1 MKKYLMLVI
10 VFLFVLSILSGCTG
24 VQLNNVKE
32 VSWQIAPESQ
42 QEGGKSIGMDSSFL
56 LTLDSRLDEEQI
68 RTSLQIE
75 PEVEYWLEQQEDNVW
90 KLTPEEE
97 LKSGKV
103 YAFQVKDR
111 LGQIQQS
118 FAFQTQAQLEV
129 SSTYPRDGAKY
140 VESSSGVEITFNR
153 RIQKGAQDHFQIE
166 PEVQGKFENNGE
178 TLIFY
183 PTEEMQD
190 GQIYTVTISKGIRS
204 LGDEQLQE
212 DYHFSFRIGD
222 REDNKNALYLYQDKL
237 ETFLPNDP
245 LVAVIRSEMKDV
257 QNLDAKIY
265 RFDSIEDYIAAVQQH
280 QKHLGETGYGADTY
294 RLHPEQLKAQEV
306 FSSQLTPYINQN
318 FSWKMYVLLPNNLP
332 QGWYLVDL
340 ENADRPQDWVQKFV
354 QIGNVSVY
362 TQAVNGSVLI
372 WLNDAES
379 GQPMVQKTVELCDVR
394 TGKTVRGQSDQQGL
408 VTLEIS
414 EMGQTTLETGEM
426 GQAYLTVLED
436 DRKIHFQE
444 VELRE
449 EVKIPTDERYYGVL
463 YTDRTVYRAS
473 DTIHFWGN
481 VYPRH
486 ESDPMPKTVTANL
499 DGLYQ
504 QEVSVDSEGFF
515 VGELPFYSMK
525 KGAYT
530 LRIEDEEG
538 GAYQYAY
545 LHIGDYIKPA
555 YILSV
560 EPEKEYYAMDEQLT
574 FLVSAQYFDG
584 TPVRGGRVRAESY
597 YLDIPDEYITLDD
610 EGKGKVT
617 ATFIPRE
624 TLSWREKSV
633 YLLVSSADEQNVEVQ
648 ARCDVDLVTSRYG
661 VSTEPQGQDL
671 VIHAGTLDPQ
681 RLFEQLPDGKELFDY
696 CVTPG
701 AVEMT
706 LQLERSWYEDEVI
719 GTYYDPINKE
729 TVYNTRYERKTEQL
743 DSRKLT
749 VDGTLV
755 LEDYFPPEE
764 DGVRFSYT
772 IYLDGGYGQQ
782 IVVSGSAGQISSG
795 WWNTLYNFIPRIDN
809 DDWPPDSVS
818 MGQEIPLGI
827 YRNDAQQPNTG
838 RVLYSVV
845 QNEVLTTGI
854 FTEDNYPLVMQ
865 EEYLPNFVLVGAY
878 FDGRHLYRMEEY
890 PLWYDYEE
898 RRLNIEVKTDREQY
912 RPGDTVQVQLTVTD
926 QEGNPAANARL
937 CVGVVD
943 EAVFAIQDQQGNLIG
958 QLYRNVYNPYITA
971 KASYVEYD
979 LSEVDGGG
987 KGGGAGEE
995 MGPMRSEFLDTAVF
1009 QQLVCD
1015 QQGRA
1020 TASFQLPDNVTDWRI
1035 TAAAMCGKKAGD
1047 NIGHSIATL
1056 PLYLRP
1062 LVTDRYLEGD
1072 EITVSMDVGG
1082 SQVGEI
1088 QQVNAKVSLLD
1099 LEDNQLAQQEFQST
1113 ADERIA
1119 VNFGKQPA
1127 GQYQVLFEMESG
1139 EYQERV
1145 LLPLE
1150 VQKSGL
1156 QAQVTQQ
1163 LSLEELS
1170 NLQSLRYPVDV
1181 LFFDAERKPYIDALQ
1196 WLSSQDGKRT
1206 EIIAASYKAQV
1217 AYSQLFGPEQRWEVP
1232 YDQRLELAEGTRILP
1247 NAQPDAQLAAKMMVA
1262 CPDIIEY
1269 GAEDL
1274 FQESL
1279 AKRQSTLDQVVMSYV
1294 GLAAMDEPVLVEMQ
1308 NFWAANQEILTD
1320 RQKLWLAVGLAELGD
1335 FEGAWQ
1341 IERSMEDRFVESGG
1355 RLSYQGSNLDETAD
1369 TTAAALV
1376 LHSILGTDKAEQLL
1390 AYLLWAD
1397 QMDQMGRRTVPHLEI
1412 LAYTVHC
1419 GQRLQESEASF
1430 SYTCNGEKKEV
1441 SLGSLG
1447 QTALRF
1453 SYDDFRNI
1461 SFQQEK
1467 GKVYACVSYTTDQL
1481 LEQKGE
1487 ELVSIRKVMTP
1498 VEGSNGVG
1506 KATRVEL
1513 IINFEEDAPLGYYTL
1528 NDSIPSGMR
1537 LMTYHES
1544 EENYRNI
1551 CVENENQ
1558 QITAQIYRNTPRDWS
1573 EEEQQKWKE
1582 RRIVY
1587 YISGVLP
1594 GEYVV
1599 ESTCLSSSD
1608 DAIFVSSERQMIELE
1623 A

>member
-1 MKKYLMLVI
+1 MDFVKRYLIL
-10 VFLFVLSILSGCTG
+10 LATVLLALGILSGCAEVRLANT
-24 VQLNNVKE
+24 QA
-32 VSWQIAPESQ
+32 VSWQITPETQ
-42 QEGGKSIGMDSSFL
+42 QESGSSVGVDSVFL
-56 LTLDSRLDEEQI
+56 LTLDGKLDEDQV
-68 RTSLQIE
+68 RSCLQIE
-75 PEVEYWLEQQEDNVW
+75 PAVEYQLQQQEDSVW

-111 LGQIQQS
+111 LGQVQQS

-129 SSTYPRDGAKY
+129 SSTYPEDGAKY
-140 VESSSGVEITFNR
+140 VEPNSGIEITFNR
-153 RIQKGAQDHFQIE
+153 RIQKGAEEHFQIE
-166 PEVQGKFENNGE
+166 PAVQGKFEYSGE
-178 TLIFY
+178 TLVFY

-190 GQIYTVTISKGIRS
+190 GQIYTVTISQGVQS
-204 LGDEQLQE
+204 LGDEQLRE
-212 DYHFSFRIGD
+212 DYRFSFRVGD
-222 REDNKNALYLYQDKL
+222 RKDNENALYLYQDKL

-245 LVAVIRSEMKDV
+245 LVAVIRSEIKDV
-257 QNLDAKIY
+257 QTLDATIY

-280 QKHLGETGYGADTY
+280 QEQMGETGWYEADTC
-294 RLHPEQLKAQEV
+294 RLDLGQLKAQQV

-372 WLNDAES
+372 WLNDAET
-379 GQPMVQKTVELCDVR
+379 GQPLVQKTVELRDIR
-394 TGKTVRGQSDQQGL
+394 TGKTVQGQTDQQGL
-408 VTLEIS
+408 VTLE
-414 EMGQTTLETGEM
+414 TGEM
-426 GQAYLTVLED
+426 GQSYLTVLED
-436 DRKIHFQE
+436 GKKIHFQE

-449 EVKIPTDERYYGVL
+449 EVEIPVDERYYGVL

-499 DGLYQ
+499 EGLYR
-504 QEVSVDSEGFF
+504 QEVAVDSEGFF
-515 VGELPFYSMK
+515 TGELPFYSME

-530 LRIEDEEG
+530 LWIEDAEG
-538 GAYQYAY
+538 GIYQSEY
-545 LHIGDYIKPA
+545 LQIGNYVKPA

-560 EPEKEYYAMDEQLT
+560 EPEKEYYALDEQLT

-617 ATFIPRE
+617 ATVIPWE
-624 TLSWREKSV
+624 YALSWQGSSADLV
-633 YLLVSSADEQNVEVQ
+633 VSSADEQNVEVQ

-661 VSTEPQGQDL
+661 VSAEPQGQDL

-681 RLFEQLPDGKELFDY
+681 RLFEEVPDGEELFDR
-696 CVTPG
+696 CVAPG

-743 DSRKLT
+743 DFRKLT

-764 DGVRFSYT
+764 DGVTVTYSIR
-772 IYLDGGYGQQ
+772 LDGGYGQQ
-782 IVVSGSAGQISSG
+782 IVVSGSAGQISRE
-795 WWNTLYNFIPRIDN
+795 WWNTVYNFIPRTDN
-809 DDWPPDSVS
+809 DDWPPDFVS

-827 YRNDAQQPNTG
+827 YRNDIRQENTG

-854 FTEDNYPLVMQ
+854 FTEDSYPLVMQ
-865 EEYLPNFVLVGAY
+865 EDYLPNFVLVGVY

-898 RRLNIEVKTDREQY
+898 RRLNIEVETDQEQY
-912 RPGDTVQVQLTVTD
+912 RPGDTVQVQLAVTD

-943 EAVFAIQDQQGNLIG
+943 ESVFAIQDQQVDLIG
-958 QLYRNVYNPYITA
+958 QLYRNVYSPYITA

-987 KGGGAGEE
+987 KGGGAGDE

-1015 QQGRA
+1015 QQGKA
-1020 TASFQLPDNVTDWRI
+1020 SVSFQLPDNVTDWRI
-1035 TAAAMCGKKAGD
+1035 TAAALCGKKAGD
-1047 NIGHSIATL
+1047 NIGHSVATL

-1062 LVTDRYLEGD
+1062 LVTDRYIEGD
-1072 EITVSMDVGG
+1072 QITVSMDVGG
-1082 SQVGEI
+1082 SQVEEA
-1088 QQVNAKVSLLD
+1088 QQVKAKVSLLD
-1099 LEDNQLAQQEFQST
+1099 LEGNQLAQQELQSP
-1113 ADERIA
+1113 ANERMVA
-1119 VNFGKQPA
+1119 NFGKQPA

-1139 EYQERV
+1139 EYQDRV

-1150 VQKSGL
+1150 VQKNGL
-1156 QAQVTQQ
+1156 QAKVSQQ

-1232 YDQRLELAEGTRILP
+1232 YDQRLELVEGTRILP
-1247 NAQPDAQLAAKMMVA
+1247 NAQPDAQLAAKVMVA

-1269 GAEDL
+1269 GAEQL
-1274 FQESL
+1274 FRESL
-1279 AKRQSTLDQVVMSYV
+1279 AQSNHTVDQVVMSYV

-1308 NFWAANQEILTD
+1308 NFLAANQETLTD
-1320 RQKLWLAVGLAELGD
+1320 RQKLWMAVGLAELGD

-1341 IERSMEDRFVESGG
+1341 IYRAMEEAFSESDG
-1355 RLSYQGSNLDETAD
+1355 RLSYQSSNLDDTAD

-1376 LHSILGTDKAEQLL
+1376 LHSILGSDEADQLL
-1390 AYLLWAD
+1390 SYLLWAD
-1397 QMDQMGRRTVPHLEI
+1397 QMDQMGRSTVPHLEI

-1430 SYTCNGEKKEV
+1430 SYTCNGEKQEV

-1447 QTALRF
+1447 QKSLRF
-1453 SYDDFRNI
+1453 SYDDFQDI
-1461 SFQQEK
+1461 SFEPEK
-1467 GKVYACVSYTTDQL
+1467 GAVYACVNYTTDQL
-1481 LEQKGE
+1481 LEQSGE
-1487 ELVSIRKVMTP
+1487 NQVSIRKVVTP
-1498 VEGSNGVG
+1498 VEGNNGVG

-1513 IINFEEDAPLGYYTL
+1513 IINFEEDAPLGYYTVS
-1528 NDSIPSGMR
+1528 DSIPSGMR
-1537 LMTYHES
+1537 LMTYQKN
-1544 EENYRNI
+1544 EEDYRSVWI
-1551 CVENENQ
+1551 ENENQ
-1558 QITAQIYRNTPRDWS
+1558 QITAQIYRDTPRDET

-1599 ESTCLSSSD
+1599 ESACLSNPAD
-1608 DAIFVSSERQMIELE
+1608 EIFVSTERQTIMVEP
-1623 A
+1623 

>member
-1139 EYQERV
+1139 EYQDRV

>member
-1 MKKYLMLVI
+1 MKKYLILVI

-56 LTLDSRLDEEQI
+56 LTLDSRLDEEQV
-68 RTSLQIE
+68 RSSLQIE
-75 PEVEYWLEQQEDNVW
+75 PAVEYRLQQKEDNVW

-140 VESSSGVEITFNR
+140 AASNSGIEITFNR

-190 GQIYTVTISKGIRS
+190 GQIYTVTISKGVRS

-212 DYHFSFRIGD
+212 DYHFSFRVGD

-280 QKHLGETGYGADTY
+280 QEHLGETGYGADTY
-294 RLHPEQLKAQEV
+294 RLDPEQLKAQEV

-379 GQPMVQKTVELCDVR
+379 GQPMVQKTVELCDIR
-394 TGKTVRGQSDQQGL
+394 TGKTVRGQTDQQGL

-414 EMGQTTLETGEM
+414 KMGQTTLETGEM

-449 EVKIPTDERYYGVL
+449 EVEIPTDERYYGVL

-486 ESDPMPKTVTANL
+486 ESEPMPKTVTANL

-545 LHIGDYIKPA
+545 LHIGDYVKPA

-624 TLSWREKSV
+624 TLSWRGKSV

-701 AVEMT
+701 AVQMT
-706 LQLERSWYEDEVI
+706 LQLERSWYEDEVV

-729 TVYNTRYERKTEQL
+729 TVYNTRNEYKSEQL
-743 DSRKLT
+743 GSRELT

-795 WWNTLYNFIPRIDN
+795 WWNTVYNFIPRIDN

-838 RVLYSVV
+838 RALYSVV

-854 FTEDNYPLVMQ
+854 FTEDSYPLVMK
-865 EEYLPNFVLVGAY
+865 EDYLPNFVLVGAY

-912 RPGDTVQVQLTVTD
+912 RPGETVQVQLAVTD

-943 EAVFAIQDQQGNLIG
+943 EAVFAIQDQQVNLIG

-1099 LEDNQLAQQEFQST
+1099 LEDKLAQQEFQST

-1127 GQYQVLFEMESG
+1127 GQYQVLFELESG
-1139 EYQERV
+1139 EYQDRV

-1217 AYSQLFGPEQRWEVP
+1217 AYSQLFSPEQRWEVP

-1279 AKRQSTLDQVVMSYV
+1279 AKSQSTLDQVVMSYV

-1308 NFWAANQEILTD
+1308 NFWTANQEILTD
-1320 RQKLWLAVGLAELGD
+1320 RQKLWIAVGLAELGD

-1341 IERSMEDRFVESGG
+1341 IERSMEERFVESEG

-1412 LAYTVHC
+1412 LAYTIHC
-1419 GQRLQESEASF
+1419 GQRLQESEARF
-1430 SYTCNGEKKEV
+1430 SYTCNGEKKGV

-1506 KATRVEL
+1506 KVTRVEL

-1528 NDSIPSGMR
+1528 SDSIPSGMR

-1551 CVENENQ
+1551 WVENENQ
-1558 QITAQIYRNTPRDWS
+1558 QITAQIYRSTPRDWS

-1608 DAIFVSSERQMIELE
+1608 DAIFVSSEHQMIELE